1 LNGIG
6 NDHISGS
13 HPISTMY
20 VQSRSSIPF
29 FGAAAAPLVKRTGS
43 VAVISKH
50 KSRRVVFIIIVP

>member
-1 LNGIG
+1 
-6 NDHISGS
+6 
-13 HPISTMY
+13 MY